1 MGSCQ
6 VLDAVISNNDVLM
19 LRAARCARWPVDAA
33 THLCPGLL
41 EGAQVDEGPGGGV
54 DPEHVLVAVCQ
65 QICLRPLKRV
75 EGEVAGPEKAPAL
88 EKNSTRF

>member
-1 MGSCQ
+1 M
-6 VLDAVISNNDVLM
+6 
-19 LRAARCARWPVDAA
+19 
-33 THLCPGLL
+33 
-41 EGAQVDEGPGGGV
+41 

-88 EKNSTRF
+88 EKNSTRFLKKLKV